1 MSSETSASNGTLH
14 AHAENVSTSP
24 DLGAAPTCDVDT
36 DVLIVGAGVTG
47 LTLTALLG
55 DYGVKTLTIA
65 KHSGTAP
72 TPRAHITNQR
82 AMEVFR
88 DMKIEDRVISS
99 STPLK
104 ELGNGVIATSLTGLE
119 VARYGCY
126 GAAAHQLSDFTRAS
140 PCELVNLPQNV
151 LEPLL
156 LSRARETGADVR
168 FSTELVHIEQ
178 SSEHVEARVRP
189 RHTATEYAIRARYV
203 VAADGARSSIA
214 SQLGFTFQ
222 GEPDLMAM
230 TTTWFDADLTK
241 YTAHR
246 PAALYQMVRPG
257 NAFWV
262 GSGLLIAV
270 TPFKEWVMNRQ
281 YDLRDGE
288 ADVSKASQADYIRA
302 TLGIPELDIRVKD
315 VSKWSVNNV
324 VANEYRAGRV
334 FLAGDAAHRHPPA
347 AGLGSNTCIQDAN
360 NLAWKL
366 ALVLSG
372 RAGEGLLDSY
382 HQERQPV
389 GKQVVDHAILTLHNL
404 TRVPQALGFHRGQSQ
419 EEGFAKLKELFADV
433 PGAED
438 RRTHLAEVLKLQD
451 RRSNALGIQLGQR
464 YTSRAIVDDG
474 TPFPAHVRDPILYY
488 EPTTHP
494 GGYLPHAW
502 VEHEGERIS
511 SLDIPK
517 HGEFGLIVGIGG
529 APWATAAETASDQ
542 VGVKLPVYF
551 VGYRCPYDDVLGEW
565 RERREIGDYGA
576 LLVRPDRHI
585 AWRCAECL
593 TNPAE
598 LLRSALDMILARA

>member
-1 MSSETSASNGTLH
+1 MSPGLR
-14 AHAENVSTSP
+14 
-24 DLGAAPTCDVDT
+24 AAPACDVDT
-36 DVLIVGAGVTG
+36 DVLVVGAGVTG
-47 LTLTALLG
+47 LTITALLG
-55 DYGVKTLTIA
+55 DYGVKTLTVA

-82 AMEVFR
+82 TMEVFR
-88 DMKIEDRVISS
+88 DMKIEDRVTSI
-99 STPLK
+99 STPLT

-126 GAAAHQLSDFTRAS
+126 GAAVNQLSDFARAS
-140 PCELVNLPQNV
+140 PCELVNSPQNI
-151 LEPLL
+151 LEPVLL
-156 LSRARETGADVR
+156 ARACETGADIR

-178 SSEHVEARVRP
+178 SSECVEARVRH
-189 RHTATEYAIRARYV
+189 RHTKAEYVIRVRYV
-203 VAADGARSSIA
+203 VAADGARSTIA

-246 PAALYQMVRPG
+246 PAALYQIVRPG

-270 TPFKEWVMNRQ
+270 TPFKEWCMNRQ
-281 YDLRDGE
+281 YDPRDGE
-288 ADVSKASQADYIRA
+288 ADVSKTSQAEYIRA
-302 TLGIPELDIRVKD
+302 TLGIPDLEIHVKD

-324 VANEYRAGRV
+324 VANEYRVGRV
-334 FLAGDAAHRHPPA
+334 LLAGDAAHRHPPA
-347 AGLGSNTCIQDAN
+347 AGLGSNTCVQDAN

-372 RAGEGLLDSY
+372 RAGDGLLDSY

-389 GKQVVDHAILTLHNL
+389 GKQVVDHAILTLRNL

-419 EEGFAKLKELFADV
+419 EEGFAKLEELFSDV
-433 PGAED
+433 PGAEE
-438 RRTHLAEVLKLQD
+438 RRTHLAEMLKLQD
-451 RRSNALGIQLGQR
+451 RRSNAIGIQLGQR
-464 YTSRAIVDDG
+464 YTSRAVVDDG

-502 VEHEGERIS
+502 VEHEGRRIS
-511 SLDIPK
+511 SLDILK

-529 APWATAAETASDQ
+529 APWVAAAETVSKE

-565 RERREIGDYGA
+565 RERREIGDRGA

-585 AWRCAECL
+585 AWRCADRPP
-593 TNPAE
+593 NPAE
-598 LLRSALDMILARA
+598 LLRSALNQILARDKSESTS